1 MSFNRYNREYERRA
15 ILVTVKEKILAAAAI
30 MIEEKGIS
38 FRMDDLAKA
47 LTISKRTLYEQFR
60 SKHEIV
66 ETILVHGEEEFYRQH
81 ENIVK
86 NKSLTVEEV
95 LDRYFKV
102 RSNMYAVFNGESFI
116 EIFLAIP
123 QLQETLKTLFKK
135 DWDLLKH
142 YLIDQQEQGT
152 IAQDV
157 DIDIIIMMLQGAVRN
172 IVFESSSHYE
182 DVYKYMPKIIS
193 VILQGIINKG
203 ETNEKTSL

>member
-1 MSFNRYNREYERRA
+1 M
-15 ILVTVKEKILAAAAI
+15 VTVKEKILATAAI

-102 RSNMYAVFNGESFI
+102 RSNMYAAFNGESFI

-152 IAQDV
+152 IAQHV

-172 IVFESSSHYE
+172 IVFESSSHHE

>member
-1 MSFNRYNREYERRA
+1 M
-15 ILVTVKEKILAAAAI
+15 VTVKEKILAAAAI
-30 MIEEKGIS
+30 MIEERGIS
-38 FRMDDLAKA
+38 FRMDDLAKS
-47 LTISKRTLYEQFR
+47 LTISKRTLYEQFH

-66 ETILVHGEEEFYRQH
+66 ETILVHGAEEFYRQH

-86 NKSLTVEEV
+86 NKSLTLEEV
-95 LDRYFKV
+95 LDQYFKV
-102 RSNMYAVFNGESFI
+102 RSNLYAAFNGESFI

-135 DWDLLKH
+135 DWDLLKD
-142 YLIDQQEQGT
+142 YLVRQQEQGY
-152 IAQDV
+152 IAQHV

-172 IVFESSSHYE
+172 IVFESSSHHE
-182 DVYKYMPKIIS
+182 DVYTYMPKVIS

>member
-1 MSFNRYNREYERRA
+1 M
-15 ILVTVKEKILAAAAI
+15 VTVKEKILAAAAI
-30 MIEEKGIS
+30 MIEERGIS

-47 LTISKRTLYEQFR
+47 LTISKRTLYEQFH

-66 ETILVHGEEEFYRQH
+66 ETILVHGAEEFYRQH

-86 NKSLTVEEV
+86 NKSLTLEEV
-95 LDRYFKV
+95 LDQYFKV
-102 RSNMYAVFNGESFI
+102 RSNLYAVFNGESFI

-135 DWDLLKH
+135 DWDLLKD
-142 YLIDQQEQGT
+142 YLVRQQEQGY
-152 IAQDV
+152 IAQHV

-172 IVFESSSHYE
+172 IVFESSSHHE
-182 DVYKYMPKIIS
+182 DVYTYMPKVIS

>member
-1 MSFNRYNREYERRA
+1 M
-15 ILVTVKEKILAAAAI
+15 VTVKEKILAAAAI

-66 ETILVHGEEEFYRQH
+66 ETILVHGAEEFYRQH

-102 RSNMYAVFNGESFI
+102 RSNMYAAFNGESFI

-172 IVFESSSHYE
+172 IVFESSSHHE
-182 DVYKYMPKIIS
+182 DVYTYMPKVIS

>member
-1 MSFNRYNREYERRA
+1 M
-15 ILVTVKEKILAAAAI
+15 VTVKEKILAAAAI
-30 MIEEKGIS
+30 MIEERGIS
-38 FRMDDLAKA
+38 FRMDDLAKS
-47 LTISKRTLYEQFR
+47 LTISKRTLYEQFH

-66 ETILVHGEEEFYRQH
+66 ETILAHGAEEFYRQH

-102 RSNMYAVFNGESFI
+102 RSNMYAAFNGESFI

-172 IVFESSSHYE
+172 IVFESSSHHE
-182 DVYKYMPKIIS
+182 DVYTYMPKVIS